1 MMKHSWEVWWAYV
14 KFEDSNE
21 VRKRPVLVLEDRVA
35 YILSLKI
42 TSHEPRKNFDGEYQL
57 LQWEKAGLSKPSV
70 VRISKA
76 LRLEERDFGNKIGKL
91 TDADIYAIQMLLR
104 FYH

>member
-1 MMKHSWEVWWAYV
+1 MKNRWEIWWAYV

-21 VRKRPVLVLEDRVA
+21 VKKRPVLVLEDRVA

-42 TSHEPRKNFDGEYQL
+42 TSHAPRKKFDGEYQL
-57 LQWEKAGLSKPSV
+57 LQWEKAGLTKPSV
-70 VRISKA
+70 VRTSKV
-76 LRLEERDFGNKIGKL
+76 LCLEEDDFDTKIGKL
-91 TDADIYAIQMLLR
+91 TDADIYAIQMLLN